1 MEQTTLQKI
10 IKQKAEQIRIAIEEA
25 IDAGAKIKNKG
36 SYVETMECCDIDRVF
51 LQKDTG
57 TSTISVVLYFSS
69 DKIAKVFEPS
79 KDDLEKLAEQK
90 RHELEEIENKIKERA
105 KE

>member
-10 IKQKAEQIRIAIEEA
+10 IEQKANQIRIAIEEA
-25 IDAGAKIKNKG
+25 IDAGAKIQKIY
-36 SYVETMECCDIDRVF
+36 SSAITIDEIF
-51 LQKDTG
+51 LQKDLKG
-57 TSTISVVLYFSS
+57 RIAIVLNFDSA
-69 DKIAKVFEPS
+69 KIAKAFEPS

-90 RHELEEIENKIKERA
+90 RRELEEIENEIKERA

>member
-10 IKQKAEQIRIAIEEA
+10 IEQKAEQIRIAIEEA

-51 LQKDTG
+51 LQKGTG

-79 KDDLEKLAEQK
+79 KDELEKLAEQK
-90 RHELEEIENKIKERA
+90 RAELEKIEKQIKERD
-105 KE
+105 EE